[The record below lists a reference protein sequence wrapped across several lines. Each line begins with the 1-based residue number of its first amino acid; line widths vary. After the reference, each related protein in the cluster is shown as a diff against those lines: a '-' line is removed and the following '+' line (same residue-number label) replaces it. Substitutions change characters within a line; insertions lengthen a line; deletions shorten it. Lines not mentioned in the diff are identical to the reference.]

1 MAHQVPS
8 ASAPHASV
16 VRAINGTHAQ
26 TDTSAVAHYDGTEVD
41 ATGAE
46 QYVDSAVPT
55 TIVTAAAALNRARAI
70 LNDHYQRH
78 NAGDGS
84 RFYAHKAADNSN
96 TISAPDMDGA
106 ALETTFFTAAKT
118 LFLEIR
124 TNYIAHIGNKKA
136 SDGTTVAFHGAVDST
151 NILGG
156 ASTIEDKYDLAI
168 EANNLKAQF
177 TAHMAFTAGG
187 THGAADVTNAISAA
201 NASGDDWDA
210 LRTLINELRTDFN
223 AHISNGGGSYHGTS
237 DTFNTIAGAA
247 ISYPSG
253 LFTLCD
259 ALNTSYTAHRQSTT
273 FHEIADSTNTLAA
286 GTFST
291 TSVALLISNAA
302 LIRTKVNAHIRFA
315 PTSSRALRVV

>member
-16 VRAINGTHAQ
+16 VRAINGNHADYDF
-26 TDTSAVAHYDGTEVD
+26 TGLSHYDSSEVD
-41 ATGAE
+41 ASGVE
-46 QYVDSAVPT
+46 QYVEGSAPT
-55 TIVTAAAALNRARAI
+55 TIATAATVLNRTKAI

-78 NAGDGS
+78 NGGDGS
-84 RFYAHKAADNSN
+84 KIYAHKAADNSN

-106 ALETTFFTAAKT
+106 ALETTFFTSLKT

-187 THGAADVTNAISAA
+187 AHGAADVTNSISAA

-223 AHISNGGGSYHGTS
+223 AHLGNGGGSYHGTA
-237 DTFNTIAGAA
+237 DTFNPIVGAA
-247 ISYPSG
+247 VSYPTG

-259 ALNTSYTAHRQSTT
+259 AINTSYSAHRQSTT
-273 FHEIADSTNTLAA
+273 FHEGADSSNTLAA
-286 GTFST
+286 GTFAT
-291 TSVALLISNAA
+291 TSVALLISNAV
-302 LIRTKVNAHIRFA
+302 LIQTKINAHIRNA
-315 PTSSRALRVV
+315 PPKSRALRVV